1 MRILVTGASGVFGR
15 DVTHR
20 LWQKGH
26 DVVTLSRSRPV
37 NLPSGV
43 EFVPADIRDGVKV
56 EKAMAGCDAVVHL
69 AWTVTPSRRV
79 EDHHEIDIDGT
90 QNVLDAMVRTGCGRL
105 VFASSVT
112 AYGALPDNPPY
123 LKETDPLRP
132 PPDQIY
138 ASNKAAA
145 EKMIIDSGAP
155 AVLVRASVVLGR
167 EVDNLGM
174 RLFAGPSLV
183 QVRGDPG
190 RMQLLHP
197 EDIGRFFAEA
207 VSSDRTG
214 TVNLAADDVLPMA
227 EVGRLMEKRVVVVGE
242 SALKRALDLM
252 WKYNLAEVDPA
263 AYQTLRFMPVVDTTV
278 LREGWGFR
286 CGYTTAE
293 CVEDFARSTNWFRY
307 LGRKRVELPWRTKYP
322 ITRPSFDVPPPD
334 GGELVPAAPPGVA
347 GEFDQLV
354 DTRFTSYTAANT
366 SEAFPGPL
374 TPLSLEVGLRSM
386 RAAAEMTGHV
396 IGIPEPLMSHLWHRS
411 TGMFGHALYAN
422 LSVIHEMAQHM
433 PGYDPEAWN
442 ELMFGGAETRAVE
455 RPAASKAQ
463 ALRTAGRVLPRL
475 AYYTKEVGRF
485 ERKMPRM
492 VLPEAAVAELS
503 DERLLA
509 RLGLMH
515 DMVVHAWGLAA
526 TASAWAAAV
535 FGAIEK
541 KAGTSVAASIRGGRD
556 RLASAGTLLAVQQL
570 AELARKDPKVAE
582 ILSTRA
588 PADALAEIRRSSL
601 EFSRRFELAVARHG
615 HRGPWE
621 TELSN
626 LTYGDAPERLIDS
639 ITKHLHAP
647 ERATPPVTRIPAN
660 VRAMARIG
668 HHFQRT
674 RERARDAAM
683 LMTHQYRIA
692 ARERG
697 RRMAQSGLL
706 DDPTDVY
713 YLTLDQVTEPP
724 ANAKEIVARRRAE
737 RDRLAAIKMPITFT
751 GHWEAEASDTQ
762 PLRPGDELRGIPASG
777 GVARGTVRIL
787 ASGASDDLQPGEVL
801 VARLTDTGWT
811 PLFGYASAV
820 VTDMGGQLS
829 HAAVVAR
836 EFGIPC
842 VVQTNSA
849 TTRLRDGQTV
859 EVDGATGVI
868 RALD

>member
-20 LWQKGH
+20 LWQRGH
-26 DVVTLSRSRPV
+26 DVVALSRSRPV

-43 EFVPADIRDGVKV
+43 EFVSADIRDGAKV
-56 EKAMAGCDAVVHL
+56 EKSMAGCDAVVHL

-90 QNVLDAMVRTGCGRL
+90 QNVLDAMARTGCGRL

-112 AYGALPDNPPY
+112 AYGALPDNPAA

-132 PPDQIY
+132 PPEQIY

-145 EKMIIDSGAP
+145 EKMIIASGAP

-167 EVDNLGM
+167 EVDNVGM
-174 RLFAGPSLV
+174 RMFATPALV

-214 TVNLAADDVLPMA
+214 PVNLAADDVLPMA
-227 EVGRLMEKRVVVVGE
+227 EVGRLMGKRVAVVSE
-242 SALKRALDLM
+242 SALKRALDAM

-263 AYQTLRFMPVVDTTV
+263 AYQTLRFMPVVDTAV
-278 LREGWGFR
+278 LREEWGFR

-293 CVEDFARSTNWFRY
+293 CVQDFARSTSWFRY
-307 LGRKRVELPWRTKYP
+307 LGRRRVELPWRTKYP
-322 ITRPSFDVPPPD
+322 VTRIPIETPPPD
-334 GGELVPAAPPGVA
+334 GTDMVAAAPPGVA
-347 GEFDQLV
+347 GEFDNLV
-354 DTRFTSYTAANT
+354 DPRYATYTAANT

-374 TPLSLEVGLRSM
+374 TPMSLEVGVRSM

-396 IGIPEPLMSHLWHRS
+396 IGIREPLRSHLWHRS
-411 TGMFGHALYAN
+411 TGLFGHAVYAN
-422 LSVIHEMAQHM
+422 LSVIHEMAQQM

-442 ELMFGGAETRAVE
+442 ELMFGGAEIKAET
-455 RPAASKAQ
+455 PAASRSQ
-463 ALRTAGRVLPRL
+463 ALRTAGRVVPRL
-475 AYYTKEVGRF
+475 GYYAREIGRF
-485 ERKMPRM
+485 ERQIPGLVMS
-492 VLPEAAVAELS
+492 VADLASLP
-503 DERLLA
+503 DERLVA

-541 KAGTSVAASIRGGRD
+541 KAGSSVAVSIRGGRD
-556 RLASAGTLLAVQQL
+556 RLASAGALLAVQRL
-570 AELARKDPKVAE
+570 AAKARKDPAVAE
-582 ILSTRA
+582 VLRSRR
-588 PADALAEIRRSSL
+588 PGEALAEIRASAPAFARL
-601 EFSRRFELAVARHG
+601 VDVAIARHG

-621 TELSN
+621 TELSS
-626 LTYGDAPERLIDS
+626 LMFGDAPELLIDS
-639 ITKHLHAP
+639 VAKHLDAP
-647 ERATPPVTRIPAN
+647 ERSTPPVVRLRAS
-660 VRAMARIG
+660 VRAMSKIG

-674 RERARDAAM
+674 RERGRDAAM
-683 LMTHQYRIA
+683 AMTHQYRLA

-697 RRMAQSGLL
+697 RRLARDGVL
-706 DDPTDVY
+706 DDPGDVY
-713 YLTLDQVTEPP
+713 YLTLDQATEPP
-724 ANAKEIVARRRAE
+724 ANVREIVARRRAE
-737 RDRLAAIKMPITFT
+737 RERLAGLSMPITFT
-751 GHWEAEASDTQ
+751 GHWEAQTADVE
-762 PLRPGDELRGIPASG
+762 PLRAGEELPGIPASS
-777 GVARGTVRIL
+777 GVTRGVVRIL
-787 ASGASDDLQPGEVL
+787 RSGTADDLQPGEVL
-801 VARLTDTGWT
+801 VAKLTDTGWT
-811 PLFGYASAV
+811 PLFGYAAAV

-842 VVQTNSA
+842 VVQTNTA
-849 TTRLRDGQTV
+849 TLRLRTGQTV
-859 EVDGATGVI
+859 EVDGGTGVV
-868 RALD
+868 RAID